1 MELTEGMRY
10 RVRYKLER
18 ARYEMVA
25 DFIGWERNLHIK
37 TFWSLRP
44 AAGTTTLDF
53 SWIESAIEAPAVE
66 VSLPKRVRVR

>member
-1 MELTEGMRY
+1 
-10 RVRYKLER
+10 
-18 ARYEMVA
+18 MVA